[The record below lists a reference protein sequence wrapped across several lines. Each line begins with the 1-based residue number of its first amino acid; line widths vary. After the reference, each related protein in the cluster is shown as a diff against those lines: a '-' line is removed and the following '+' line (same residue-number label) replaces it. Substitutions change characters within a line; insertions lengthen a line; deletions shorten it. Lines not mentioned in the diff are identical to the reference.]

1 MGSAEKNCGAQLYPD
16 SGDCGSAADSKP
28 DIRSLDTDISEY
40 ADNIIG
46 MSLLYLRI
54 VFCGIPVVA
63 AYNVFAA
70 VLRALGNSR
79 TPLIAMLS
87 RPLLT

>member
-40 ADNIIG
+40 AGQHYRNVSSVSSDRI
-46 MSLLYLRI
+46 LRDSG
-54 VFCGIPVVA
+54 CGC
-63 AYNVFAA
+63 
-70 VLRALGNSR
+70 L
-79 TPLIAMLS
+79 
-87 RPLLT
+87 